1 MVGRGPAEQMA
12 AQRNPQEIL
21 ARGNIRTNCIPR
33 LHRSYRNPM
42 ALDSGIADFEAARR
56 ASLTEALLRTGKGDR
71 SAFEAVYKATSAKLF
86 GVCLRIFSDRNE
98 AEEAL
103 QDAYITIWN
112 RAASFEA
119 GRASPI
125 SWLVTVTRNR
135 AIDRL
140 RAKGKAGLASLDEAT
155 DVADPTPSAEAQLV
169 ALGDDKLLYGC
180 IDGLDRRDAHFIKS
194 AFIGGATYA
203 DLATREGE
211 PLGTIKS
218 RIRRALMKLRTCMEG
233 AS

>member
-1 MVGRGPAEQMA
+1 MMVDSASSE
-12 AQRNPQEIL
+12 
-21 ARGNIRTNCIPR
+21 
-33 LHRSYRNPM
+33 
-42 ALDSGIADFEAARR
+42 LDSARR
-56 ASLTEALLRTGKGDR
+56 TRLADALVRTGKGDR

-86 GVCLRIFSDRNE
+86 GVCLRIFPNRNE

-103 QDAYITIWN
+103 QDAYLTIWN
-112 RAASFEA
+112 KAASFEA

-140 RAKGKAGLASLDEAT
+140 RAGGRTGLASLDEAAEI
-155 DVADPTPSAEAQLV
+155 ADPAPLADAQLLADSEDRV
-169 ALGDDKLLYGC
+169 LHGC
-180 IDGLDRRDAHFIKS
+180 IEGLESRDAHFIRC

-203 DLATREGE
+203 DLAARENE
-211 PLGTIKS
+211 PLGTVKS
-218 RIRRALMKLRTCMEG
+218 RIRRALLKLRYCMEG

>member
-1 MVGRGPAEQMA
+1 MVA
-12 AQRNPQEIL
+12 NSNSID
-21 ARGNIRTNCIPR
+21 I
-33 LHRSYRNPM
+33 
-42 ALDSGIADFEAARR
+42 DAARR
-56 ASLTEALLRTGKGDR
+56 AKLTDALLRTGQGDR

-86 GVCLRIFSDRNE
+86 GVCLRIFPDRTE

-103 QDAYITIWN
+103 QEAYLTIWN

-140 RAKGKAGLASLDEAT
+140 RSRGKAGFTSLDDAAEI
-155 DVADPTPSAEAQLV
+155 ADPAPCADVQMLADSEDRVLN
-169 ALGDDKLLYGC
+169 GC
-180 IDGLDRRDAHFIKS
+180 IEGLEQRDAHFIRS

-211 PLGTIKS
+211 PLGTVKS
-218 RIRRALMKLRTCMEG
+218 RIRRALIKLRLCMEG
-233 AS
+233 QDTGALS

>member
-1 MVGRGPAEQMA
+1 MA
-12 AQRNPQEIL
+12 ADDSSN
-21 ARGNIRTNCIPR
+21 
-33 LHRSYRNPM
+33 
-42 ALDSGIADFEAARR
+42 LDDARR
-56 ASLTEALLRTGKGDR
+56 ARLADALLRTGRGDR

-86 GVCLRIFSDRNE
+86 GVCLRIFPDRNE

-103 QDAYITIWN
+103 QDAYLTIWN

-155 DVADPTPSAEAQLV
+155 EIADPAPLAEAQMLAAGEDRV
-169 ALGDDKLLYGC
+169 LHGC
-180 IDGLDRRDAHFIKS
+180 IEGLDGRDAHFIRS

-203 DLATREGE
+203 DLAEREGE
-211 PLGTIKS
+211 PLGTVKS
-218 RIRRALMKLRTCMEG
+218 RIRRALIKLRGCMEG